1 MEGIRQ
7 NLKSLGPLNTVKR
20 GYSIVRTADDNTI
33 VSRRDD
39 VDLGDDI
46 FVTLIDG
53 EIKAKV
59 IDGDVSDL

>member
-1 MEGIRQ
+1 M
-7 NLKSLGPLNTVKR
+7 KR
-20 GYSIVRTADDNTI
+20 GYSIVRTADDNAI